1 MIICIILLIVLF
13 FILYYALSGSIKRV
27 EGGVLNNHN
36 GLFNIPSID
45 RSPYN
50 IMEYNPPGTV
60 SLLIAIDPVVYLIKL
75 FKPVIFLSPLLSQY
89 LLSED
94 IVIGGELIPKYSV
107 AEMHAWLNDEF
118 MDSRDNG
125 VFYFKN
131 TKLKRIMIDWGFG
144 GGVIADAKK
153 LRKMVD
159 WIDIRN
165 GRIILSI
172 NAYAECA
179 DPILKDIYI
188 CRLYKNQFGMPYK
201 DRDMSWVNSPEFG
214 LENSW
219 SMFPRYIYDT
229 YENEKLS
236 QDVRNQFLLDWGL
249 TPETY
254 NIKIKSKIMKE
265 YDNIA
270 LLPFLISGKN
280 IKDIESK
287 FKDLYID
294 YEKHASI
301 IDSIMEANN
310 ALRSEDG
317 VTTFSTKLAK
327 TFYKYLMTY
336 VPDINDKDF
345 NEFFIY
351 LPITRALI
359 LKGCPQNT
367 SLDTLNEVYRYKIY
381 KYLRSFID
389 SSIDLG
395 GEPLRRIIKYYKESY
410 DPDIPL
416 TKIEDL
422 KNELKILGIE
432 WNEFIEY
439 GYIVWGNGDIGE
451 GVSPARIGQG
461 HYDTYMELQVVDY
474 YVPKIVGRPNPK
486 RMSIARH

>member
-13 FILYYALSGSIKRV
+13 FILYYALSRSMKGI
-27 EGGVLNNHN
+27 EGGILKKDIR
-36 GLFNIPSID
+36 LFNIPID
-45 RSPYN
+45 RSPLK

-75 FKPVIFLSPLLSQY
+75 FKPVIFLSPLNSQY
-89 LLSED
+89 LLLED
-94 IVIGGELIPKYSV
+94 KVIDGELIPKYSV
-107 AEMHAWLNDEF
+107 AEMHAWFNDEF

-125 VFYFKN
+125 VFYFKDR
-131 TKLKRIMIDWGFG
+131 KLKRIMVDWGIG

-219 SMFPRYIYDT
+219 TMFPRYIYDT

-254 NIKIKSKIMKE
+254 NIKIKSKIMKK

-270 LLPFLISGKN
+270 LLPFLISGRFFN
-280 IKDIESK
+280 DIESK

-294 YEKHASI
+294 YDTI
-301 IDSIMEANN
+301 IQEA
-310 ALRSEDG
+310 
-317 VTTFSTKLAK
+317 V
-327 TFYKYLMTY
+327 
-336 VPDINDKDF
+336 
-345 NEFFIY
+345 
-351 LPITRALI
+351 
-359 LKGCPQNT
+359 
-367 SLDTLNEVYRYKIY
+367 
-381 KYLRSFID
+381 
-389 SSIDLG
+389 
-395 GEPLRRIIKYYKESY
+395 
-410 DPDIPL
+410 
-416 TKIEDL
+416 
-422 KNELKILGIE
+422 
-432 WNEFIEY
+432 
-439 GYIVWGNGDIGE
+439 NG
-451 GVSPARIGQG
+451 SK
-461 HYDTYMELQVVDY
+461 QVVT
-474 YVPKIVGRPNPK
+474 V
-486 RMSIARH
+486 SE